1 MIKIM
6 VVDDEKMTCDH
17 LARML
22 SRKSYETITAY
33 DGKTA
38 VELFHANRPGI
49 VFLDL
54 HLPEMNGEQVF
65 DEIIRHDSSVK
76 IFFMSGSQD
85 DIEKLKHMNKPAAG
99 FILKPIMISDIFKLL
114 ETLS

>member
-33 DGKTA
+33 DGKAA
-38 VELFHANRPGI
+38 VELFHENRPGI

-54 HLPEMNGEQVF
+54 HLPEMNGTQVF
-65 DEIIRHDSSVK
+65 DEIVRHDSNVK

-85 DIEKLKHMNKPAAG
+85 EIQKLQHMKIPAAG
-99 FILKPIMISDIFKLL
+99 FMLKPIMIADIFKLL